1 MAGSPSRFVWYELMT
16 PDPAA
21 AQAFYAAVVGWGA
34 QDASQPGKPYRL
46 LTVGGAPI
54 GGLMGLPR
62 PGAPPCW
69 TGWPRTPDLT
79 RGTDSFRGFLRVLGK
94 IQHFAQN
101 GRRSPPAAAGGGLSR
116 EGRIPPPFVR
126 MGGPDATGLR
136 S

>member
-69 TGWPRTPDLT
+69 CAISCCCPE
-79 RGTDSFRGFLRVLGK
+79 
-94 IQHFAQN
+94 
-101 GRRSPPAAAGGGLSR
+101 SPA
-116 EGRIPPPFVR
+116 
-126 MGGPDATGLR
+126 PDAMSALFPIAG
-136 S
+136 